1 MQYINNNL
9 DATKLQI
16 GAVMYGSYWCPHCSH
31 QKELFGNEAWST
43 VSYVECSTKGFYY
56 DANKLTAVKDK
67 IEGFPTWHFPNDR
80 KKKNEWVSGEMPLE
94 RIASLSGFSGKFDVS
109 LEGPEV
115 AGAVGSCN

>member
-67 IEGFPTWHFPNDR
+67 IEGFPTWHFPND
-80 KKKNEWVSGEMPLE
+80 KKKNNFFTES
-94 RIASLSGFSGKFDVS
+94 FSNG
-109 LEGPEV
+109 LL
-115 AGAVGSCN
+115 